1 MNRRERRRLEAL
13 GEAPPQTSERASNTA
28 KARVRAAEKRLE
40 TNDVA
45 SAEEALKEAV
55 RLDPANGR
63 AWYLQAMIDVNA
75 GRLDAAGDAIVKATT
90 GDDADADMHANCSAI
105 MNLCARPMEAEAAAR
120 HALELAPTMPEAFC
134 NLGVALEAQGKAPA
148 ALEALENA
156 IKLRPGYGE
165 ALISLGNLKFRSGD
179 QEGAVEAFAEA
190 VRAQPTNVMARTNLA
205 VALRLLG
212 ELGAAEQQCLEAL
225 ALDPNYAEAHNALG
239 NVRLQLGDLPGAV
252 SAFRDAVSRREA
264 YPEARANLAA
274 ALFKSGDLDAAEE
287 AYADTLERHPNFAEA
302 AHGLGVVMLAAGR
315 IEDAER
321 RFRRAV
327 EIRPSLGEAWM
338 NIVDAKGGA
347 LDDADLN
354 VLRDMAADARL
365 AEEDRIGFQFAL
377 GAAEDARGDYTAAFE
392 SYRNANDRRL
402 RLSRTAGL
410 TFDADAF
417 DAEVASVIESFDA
430 DAMKGLA
437 GKGDPEARP
446 IFVCGMPRSGTTLI
460 EQILAAHPDVRGA
473 GEVDIVSGLPDDY
486 PAGSAALDDAAL
498 RTLSD
503 TYLARLPVSA
513 RGGQVFTDKTP
524 QNIFFLGLIKAMFP
538 NAKFVRCV
546 RDARDTALSCYF
558 QNFRAGGLDWS
569 SRLEDIARYQ
579 AAEDRMAAHWKR
591 LFADDLLVMRYE
603 DVVDDLKGAAETLL
617 AFVDLAWNDAVL
629 HPERASGTVL
639 TASNWQVRKPVYT
652 SSVERWRHYEKH
664 LDGILG

>member
-1 MNRRERRRLEAL
+1 
-13 GEAPPQTSERASNTA
+13 
-28 KARVRAAEKRLE
+28 
-40 TNDVA
+40 
-45 SAEEALKEAV
+45 
-55 RLDPANGR
+55 
-63 AWYLQAMIDVNA
+63 
-75 GRLDAAGDAIVKATT
+75 
-90 GDDADADMHANCSAI
+90 
-105 MNLCARPMEAEAAAR
+105 
-120 HALELAPTMPEAFC
+120 
-134 NLGVALEAQGKAPA
+134 
-148 ALEALENA
+148 
-156 IKLRPGYGE
+156 
-165 ALISLGNLKFRSGD
+165 
-179 QEGAVEAFAEA
+179 
-190 VRAQPTNVMARTNLA
+190 
-205 VALRLLG
+205 
-212 ELGAAEQQCLEAL
+212 
-225 ALDPNYAEAHNALG
+225 
-239 NVRLQLGDLPGAV
+239 
-252 SAFRDAVSRREA
+252 
-264 YPEARANLAA
+264 
-274 ALFKSGDLDAAEE
+274 
-287 AYADTLERHPNFAEA
+287 
-302 AHGLGVVMLAAGR
+302 
-315 IEDAER
+315 
-321 RFRRAV
+321 
-327 EIRPSLGEAWM
+327 
-338 NIVDAKGGA
+338 
-347 LDDADLN
+347 
-354 VLRDMAADARL
+354 
-365 AEEDRIGFQFAL
+365 
-377 GAAEDARGDYTAAFE
+377 
-392 SYRNANDRRL
+392 L
-402 RLSRTAGL
+402 RLSLTAGL